1 MSKFSYLSYSN
12 PLLNSAPN
20 ISRVAGS
27 SLCSLIPAASSL
39 DNELSFTGQ
48 YSECHNLA
56 GTQCDMYGYPIVGSD
71 YSTIDIKPDDPTYL
85 SVIEPNIEYTTG
97 SSSAGV
103 AYSGKIYSG
112 QKH

>member
-1 MSKFSYLSYSN
+1 M
-12 PLLNSAPN
+12 
-20 ISRVAGS
+20 
-27 SLCSLIPAASSL
+27 
-39 DNELSFTGQ
+39 GQ

-56 GTQCDMYGYPIVGSD
+56 GTQWHMYGYPIVSSD

-85 SVIEPNIEYTTG
+85 SVIELNIEYTTG
-97 SSSAGV
+97 SSSTSSSAGV

>member
-85 SVIEPNIEYTTG
+85 SVIEPESLIAERYTLVKNTKNF
-97 SSSAGV
+97 SE
-103 AYSGKIYSG
+103 IIRF
-112 QKH
+112 

>member
-1 MSKFSYLSYSN
+1 
-12 PLLNSAPN
+12 
-20 ISRVAGS
+20 
-27 SLCSLIPAASSL
+27 
-39 DNELSFTGQ
+39 
-48 YSECHNLA
+48 
-56 GTQCDMYGYPIVGSD
+56 MYGYPIVSSD